1 MTAQASFVVSTIVSA
16 LPAIPRATRL
26 KFSGPRFCSKNP
38 EKSWALILKRKTFQ
52 AHLRI
57 AVAHFYSNDKGLC
70 EGAMSTSSLLASFRV
85 RCSSPSAVEAELAD
99 PAETDLA
106 FALDDLRKII
116 AAKIEI

>member
-1 MTAQASFVVSTIVSA
+1 MQRLSLVFAAALAGSLDFRLVSTIVSA

-85 RCSSPSAVEAELAD
+85 RCSSPSAVEAERA
-99 PAETDLA
+99 AEVKNVD
-106 FALDDLRKII
+106 FDGQ
-116 AAKIEI
+116 